1 MVVRALL
8 VNQIFWHS
16 RQDHA
21 INMARSAKMKKYVI
35 AGALLMSAV
44 AMGGAAASAYENF
57 IPLGTG
63 YSSDVDSLADV
74 GTDRNDLTVRSDV
87 YETELY
93 RAGRNA
99 AEADSFFRRFQSD
112 TELEGGD
119 TSIDY

>member
-1 MVVRALL
+1 
-8 VNQIFWHS
+8 
-16 RQDHA
+16 
-21 INMARSAKMKKYVI
+21 MKKYVI
-35 AGALLMSAV
+35 ASLM
-44 AMGGAAASAYENF
+44 GFAAAAAGSSLAAAYENF

-63 YSSDVDSLADV
+63 YSSEVDSLADI
-74 GTDRNDLTVRSDV
+74 GTERGDVTVQSDV

>member
-1 MVVRALL
+1 MSNFVKMGVLAAAVFALG
-8 VNQIFWHS
+8 S
-16 RQDHA
+16 
-21 INMARSAKMKKYVI
+21 S
-35 AGALLMSAV
+35 
-44 AMGGAAASAYENF
+44 AASAYENF

-63 YSSDVDSLADV
+63 YSSEVDSLADFDSDR
-74 GTDRNDLTVRSDV
+74 TDVIEKSDI

-112 TELEGGD
+112 AEIEGGD

>member
-1 MVVRALL
+1 MRLIAKVGVVVVSLLAVESSAAL
-8 VNQIFWHS
+8 
-16 RQDHA
+16 
-21 INMARSAKMKKYVI
+21 
-35 AGALLMSAV
+35 
-44 AMGGAAASAYENF
+44 AYENF

-63 YSSDVDSLADV
+63 YSADIDSLPNFESDAADLAV
-74 GTDRNDLTVRSDV
+74 KSDV

-93 RAGRNA
+93 HKGRKA